1 MNVLY
6 AQTCEELDCPQ
17 DIVAK
22 LEEKAEETAQKAL
35 LASQVHV
42 RARRQLRLAK
52 DRVRAMVECQD
63 EEL

>member
-22 LEEKAEETAQKAL
+22 LEEKAF